1 MFDGGG
7 SGAGMN
13 ADRYNSGLH
22 AIESLLPTGTDPD
35 QKVDAQRMAKEMTS
49 AATAP
54 AQSQSLYRKYRP
66 TSFEPS
72 QYIGQEHVARTLRNA
87 IVLDRVAHAY
97 LFCGPRGTGKTS
109 TARLLAKAVNCEAED
124 PEQRPCNQCASCA
137 AVNSGSVVDIIEI
150 DAASNRGV
158 DDIRDLREK
167 VRYAPTQLRVKFYII
182 DEAHQL
188 TRDAFNAF
196 LKTLEEPPD
205 HVKFVL
211 ATTEAEKLPDT
222 VASRCQRFDFRRFPV
237 ESTVQHLKNVAISE
251 HIDAEEEALL
261 LIARHSTGSLRD
273 ALGLLDQL
281 ALYGDQNAEKRVLNA
296 ETVRQVLGLSH
307 NERLTGMVEA
317 IAGED
322 AGEGLRL
329 ITEATDAG
337 EDIHQLNRQMIGYLR
352 LLLHL
357 RAGGKPPE
365 ADDIAV
371 ELANRFSL
379 DQLTALV
386 RTFSEV
392 DAASNKSSYPQLPL
406 ELAVVRAIVGEQ
418 RGANVVEMVQ
428 PPAAAPTRPSAP
440 PPPPAQAPAPP
451 EPRSIRESRP
461 SVETKPA
468 QSKPAP
474 EPTPTPPPRP
484 AAPAPPAGQGN
495 EMLDHLQANWA
506 HIRRDVKAENSRIAA
521 LLSSADP
528 ANVTDDKIILAA
540 PYEFHRTKL
549 NEDSVR
555 QVIERVLEQ
564 YLHRAMNVVCMAPED
579 VPQTFAATAAPA
591 PAATTEAPASAPE
604 PDPVP
609 EPTPEPEPEP
619 EAAAPQEVASE
630 PEPSPQE
637 IVEDPVEP
645 EPAGPAAAEPEAA
658 ESSPPAEPE
667 PVEEPESDEQAD
679 PDAAR
684 LQAARN
690 IFEAKETKE

>member
-1 MFDGGG
+1 M
-7 SGAGMN
+7 
-13 ADRYNSGLH
+13 
-22 AIESLLPTGTDPD
+22 
-35 QKVDAQRMAKEMTS
+35 AQETS
-49 AATAP
+49 PEPAVQ

-66 TSFEPS
+66 NSFEPS

-124 PEQRPCNQCASCA
+124 PEQRPCNQCASCLA
-137 AVNSGSVVDIIEI
+137 INSGSVVDIIEI

-237 ESTVQHLKNVAISE
+237 ESTVQHLRNVADAEQIN
-251 HIDAEEEALL
+251 AEEEALL
-261 LIARHSTGSLRD
+261 LIARHATGSLRD

-281 ALYGDQNAEKRVLNA
+281 VLHGDQDAANRTLDAA
-296 ETVRQVLGLSH
+296 TVRQVLGLSH
-307 NERLTGMVEA
+307 NERLVGIVNA
-317 IAGED
+317 IADQD

-337 EDIHQLNRQMIGYLR
+337 EDIHQLNRQVTGYLR
-352 LLLHL
+352 LLLHI

-365 ADDIAV
+365 ADQTAV
-371 ELANRFSL
+371 DLANRFSL
-379 DQLTALV
+379 ERLTALV
-386 RTFSEV
+386 RTFSEI

-406 ELAVVRAIVGEQ
+406 ELAVVRAIVGEAAP
-418 RGANVVEMVQ
+418 ANVVEMYQ
-428 PPAAAPTRPSAP
+428 TAPPAPAPQAPPAPSPKQQPSAP
-440 PPPPAQAPAPP
+440 PQSQRAPTNIQEERAARSAPKQQEPA
-451 EPRSIRESRP
+451 
-461 SVETKPA
+461 PA
-468 QSKPAP
+468 QSAR
-474 EPTPTPPPRP
+474 PTPSS
-484 AAPAPPAGQGN
+484 GSGN
-495 EMLDHLQANWA
+495 AMLEHLVANWS

-528 ANVTDDKIILAA
+528 ANVTAEQIILAA
-540 PYEFHRTKL
+540 PYEFHRNKL

-555 QVIERVLEQ
+555 QVIERVLET
-564 YLHRAMNVVCMAPED
+564 YTHRKLNVICMAPDD
-579 VPQTFAATAAPA
+579 VPHDTPAAEPSASAAPEPTVESEPAAPA
-591 PAATTEAPASAPE
+591 EPA
-604 PDPVP
+604 
-609 EPTPEPEPEP
+609 PEPEPQAEKASP
-619 EAAAPQEVASE
+619 EETGQAEEAASEAPDETSSE
-630 PEPSPQE
+630 
-637 IVEDPVEP
+637 
-645 EPAGPAAAEPEAA
+645 EA
-658 ESSPPAEPE
+658 
-667 PVEEPESDEQAD
+667 PVEEDVDDQ
-679 PDAAR
+679 R
-684 LQAARN
+684 VQAAKR
-690 IFEAKETKE
+690 IFEAEESESDPT

>member
-1 MFDGGG
+1 M
-7 SGAGMN
+7 AQETTP
-13 ADRYNSGLH
+13 
-22 AIESLLPTGTDPD
+22 ESAV
-35 QKVDAQRMAKEMTS
+35 Q
-49 AATAP
+49 

-66 TSFEPS
+66 TSFEPT

-124 PEQRPCNQCASCA
+124 PEQRPCNQCPSCLA
-137 AVNSGSVVDIIEI
+137 INSGSVVDIIEI

-237 ESTVQHLKNVAISE
+237 ESTVQHLKNVAEAE

-261 LIARHSTGSLRD
+261 LIARHATGSLRD

-281 ALYGDQNAEKRVLNA
+281 ALYGDQDSSSRMLNA

-307 NERLTGMVEA
+307 NERLVGMVNA
-317 IAGED
+317 IADQD

-329 ITEATDAG
+329 ITEATDEG

-352 LLLHL
+352 LLLHI

-365 ADDIAV
+365 ADQTATD
-371 ELANRFSL
+371 LANRFSL
-379 DQLTALV
+379 DHLTALV
-386 RTFSEV
+386 RTFSEI

-418 RGANVVEMVQ
+418 VPANVVEMHQ
-428 PPAAAPTRPSAP
+428 PSAP
-440 PPPPAQAPAPP
+440 AAPPPKAPSTQEPPQQAYT
-451 EPRSIRESRP
+451 P
-461 SVETKPA
+461 SD
-468 QSKPAP
+468 SKPAP
-474 EPTPTPPPRP
+474 ANIQEERAARTKSEEQP
-484 AAPAPPAGQGN
+484 APAQRSRPAPPSGSGN
-495 EMLDHLQANWA
+495 AMLEHLVANWA

-528 ANVTDDKIILAA
+528 ANVTAEQVILAA
-540 PYEFHRTKL
+540 PYEFHRNKL

-555 QVIERVLEQ
+555 QVIERVLET
-564 YLHRAMNVVCMAPED
+564 YTHRKLAMVCMAPED
-579 VPQTFAATAAPA
+579 VPQDTPQS
-591 PAATTEAPASAPE
+591 EAPADGPADPPPAPSEETDTPAE
-604 PDPVP
+604 PSSDA
-609 EPTPEPEPEP
+609 TAPEPEPTQ
-619 EAAAPQEVASE
+619 EASSETVETEQVSE
-630 PEPSPQE
+630 PA
-637 IVEDPVEP
+637 DD
-645 EPAGPAAAEPEAA
+645 
-658 ESSPPAEPE
+658 ESSTEADSSSADELD
-667 PVEEPESDEQAD
+667 EE
-679 PDAAR
+679 R
-684 LQAARN
+684 VQAAKR
-690 IFEAKETKE
+690 IFEAEESEPN

>member
-1 MFDGGG
+1 MPSPTNPSQKDDAEFM
-7 SGAGMN
+7 AQETTP
-13 ADRYNSGLH
+13 
-22 AIESLLPTGTDPD
+22 ES
-35 QKVDAQRMAKEMTS
+35 V
-49 AATAP
+49 AP

-124 PEQRPCNQCASCA
+124 PEQRPCNQCPSCLA
-137 AVNSGSVVDIIEI
+137 INSGSVVDIIEI

-211 ATTEAEKLPDT
+211 ATTEVDKLPDT

-237 ESTVQHLKNVAISE
+237 ESTIQHLQNVA
-251 HIDAEEEALL
+251 DAENIEAEDEALL
-261 LIARHSTGSLRD
+261 LIARHATGSLRD

-281 ALYGDQNAEKRVLNA
+281 ALYGEQDSDKRVLSA
-296 ETVRQVLGLSH
+296 ETVRKVLGLSH
-307 NERLTGMVEA
+307 NERLVGLVNA
-317 IAGED
+317 IADRD

-337 EDIHQLNRQMIGYLR
+337 EDIHQLNRQTIGYLR
-352 LLLHL
+352 LLLHV

-365 ADDIAV
+365 ADDTAT

-379 DQLTALV
+379 EQLTALV

-406 ELAVVRAIVGEQ
+406 EIAVVRAIVGEPVS
-418 RGANVVEMVQ
+418 ASAAEVQ
-428 PPAAAPTRPSAP
+428 QSTPAAASP
-440 PPPPAQAPAPP
+440 PPSVSAPAPP
-451 EPRSIRESRP
+451 SYRPETSASRDTQPSPPASTPAPVPEPSPKAQLQPER
-461 SVETKPA
+461 ETK
-468 QSKPAP
+468 
-474 EPTPTPPPRP
+474 T
-484 AAPAPPAGQGN
+484 APPSAKRSAPSSGAGTA
-495 EMLDHLQANWA
+495 MLEHLVANWS

-528 ANVTDDKIILAA
+528 ASVTDDKIILAA
-540 PYEFHRTKL
+540 PYEFHRNKL
-549 NEDSVR
+549 NEDNVR

-564 YLHRAMNVVCMAPED
+564 YTHSKLTVMCMAPED
-579 VPQTFAATAAPA
+579 VPQPS
-591 PAATTEAPASAPE
+591 PS
-604 PDPVP
+604 
-609 EPTPEPEPEP
+609 
-619 EAAAPQEVASE
+619 
-630 PEPSPQE
+630 EPSP
-637 IVEDPVEP
+637 
-645 EPAGPAAAEPEAA
+645 
-658 ESSPPAEPE
+658 SPPPPGPSPSGQTEPGDDRENNPAPDSTQDADAQE
-667 PVEEPESDEQAD
+667 PTQANEEAGQVEAPTQPEHEDAVDVEVNDEQTAID
-679 PDAAR
+679 EQR
-684 LQAARN
+684 VQAAKR
-690 IFEAKETKE
+690 IFEAREAED

>member
-1 MFDGGG
+1 MPSPVHPSQKDDVELM
-7 SGAGMN
+7 AQETTP
-13 ADRYNSGLH
+13 
-22 AIESLLPTGTDPD
+22 ES
-35 QKVDAQRMAKEMTS
+35 V
-49 AATAP
+49 AP

-66 TSFEPS
+66 NSFDPA

-124 PEQRPCNQCASCA
+124 PQQRPCNQCPSCLA
-137 AVNSGSVVDIIEI
+137 INSGSVVDIIEI

-167 VRYAPTQLRVKFYII
+167 VRYAPTQLRIKFYII

-211 ATTEAEKLPDT
+211 ATTEADKLPDT

-237 ESTVQHLKNVAISE
+237 ESTVQHLRNVADAE
-251 HIDAEEEALL
+251 QIDAEEEALL

-281 ALYGDQNAEKRVLNA
+281 ALYGDQDSQNRVLVA

-307 NERLTGMVEA
+307 NERLVGMVNA
-317 IAGED
+317 IANQD

-329 ITEATDAG
+329 VTEATDAG

-352 LLLHL
+352 LLLHI

-365 ADDIAV
+365 ADSTAS
-371 ELANRFSL
+371 ELADRFSL
-379 DQLTALV
+379 DQLTTLV
-386 RTFSEV
+386 RNFSEI

-406 ELAVVRAIVGEQ
+406 ELAIVRAIVGES
-418 RGANVVEMVQ
+418 A
-428 PPAAAPTRPSAP
+428 PAAAQATPQPTQTTPAP
-440 PPPPAQAPAPP
+440 PPQAPA
-451 EPRSIRESRP
+451 S
-461 SVETKPA
+461 A
-468 QSKPAP
+468 SKPKAV
-474 EPTPTPPPRP
+474 EETRPPRP
-484 AAPAPPAGQGN
+484 STPEPAPSPPPSSPAPAAQSPRPSPPDGGGN
-495 EMLDHLQANWA
+495 AMLEHLLANWA

-528 ANVTDDKIILAA
+528 AGATDDKIILSA
-540 PYEFHRTKL
+540 PYEFHRNKL
-549 NEDSVR
+549 NDDNVR

-564 YLHRAMNVVCMAPED
+564 YTHDKRAVVCMAPED
-579 VPQTFAATAAPA
+579 VPQ
-591 PAATTEAPASAPE
+591 SG
-604 PDPVP
+604 
-609 EPTPEPEPEP
+609 
-619 EAAAPQEVASE
+619 
-630 PEPSPQE
+630 PS
-637 IVEDPVEP
+637 
-645 EPAGPAAAEPEAA
+645 
-658 ESSPPAEPE
+658 ESSPTQDATGPEQSDHSEQPPEANAGNAPSASTGRERSTQPKPEQDDTVVESAEP
-667 PVEEPESDEQAD
+667 PGDDEQ
-679 PDAAR
+679 R
-684 LQAARN
+684 VQAAKR
-690 IFEAKETKE
+690 IFEARESNES

>member
-1 MFDGGG
+1 MRVVLSCREQG
-7 SGAGMN
+7 
-13 ADRYNSGLH
+13 RYNRQARHPIIPSSDHPSQKDVAELMAQETSPE
-22 AIESLLPTGTDPD
+22 AI
-35 QKVDAQRMAKEMTS
+35 V
-49 AATAP
+49 P

-66 TSFEPS
+66 NSFDPS

-87 IVLDRVAHAY
+87 IVMDRVAHAY

-124 PEQRPCNQCASCA
+124 PEQRPCNECPSCLA
-137 AVNSGSVVDIIEI
+137 INSGSVVDIIEI

-237 ESTVQHLKNVAISE
+237 ESTVQHLRNVADAE
-251 HIDAEEEALL
+251 KIDAEDEALL
-261 LIARHSTGSLRD
+261 LIARHATGSLRD

-281 ALYGDQNAEKRVLNA
+281 ALYGEQEAEKRVLDA

-307 NERLTGMVEA
+307 NERLVGIVNA
-317 IAGED
+317 IADSE

-329 ITEATDAG
+329 VTEATDAG

-352 LLLHL
+352 MLLHV

-365 ADDIAV
+365 ADSTAI
-371 ELANRFSL
+371 ELSSKFSL
-379 DQLTALV
+379 ERLTALV
-386 RTFSEV
+386 RIFSDI

-406 ELAVVRAIVGEQ
+406 ELAVVRAIVGE
-418 RGANVVEMVQ
+418 ANPTVV
-428 PPAAAPTRPSAP
+428 AAEAPQYVP
-440 PPPPAQAPAPP
+440 APAPP
-451 EPRSIRESRP
+451 SQPTSPPPSQPAPREVRESAPPQPASRP
-461 SVETKPA
+461 AAQAKRQQAPA
-468 QSKPAP
+468 QSQPEPQPQPSAPASKPAP
-474 EPTPTPPPRP
+474 SS
-484 AAPAPPAGQGN
+484 AAGN
-495 EMLDHLQANWA
+495 AMLEHLIANWS

-528 ANVTDDKIILAA
+528 ASVTEDKIILAA
-540 PYEFHRTKL
+540 PYEFHRNKL
-549 NEDSVR
+549 NEDNVR

-564 YLHRAMNVVCMAPED
+564 YTHSKHMVVCMAPDE
-579 VPQTFAATAAPA
+579 V
-591 PAATTEAPASAPE
+591 PASTPSE
-604 PDPVP
+604 PPP
-609 EPTPEPEPEP
+609 ATSTETSTHSRESSARTSSNGTAQSSS
-619 EAAAPQEVASE
+619 EAADSDDESDQVGSTSE
-630 PEPSPQE
+630 DTDTV
-637 IVEDPVEP
+637 IEDD
-645 EPAGPAAAEPEAA
+645 EAA
-658 ESSPPAEPE
+658 R
-667 PVEEPESDEQAD
+667 DEVQRIR
-679 PDAAR
+679 AAQR
-684 LQAARN
+684 
-690 IFEAKETKE
+690 IFEAKESSE

>member
-1 MFDGGG
+1 MPSRTNPSQKDD
-7 SGAGMN
+7 AELM
-13 ADRYNSGLH
+13 AQETTP
-22 AIESLLPTGTDPD
+22 ES
-35 QKVDAQRMAKEMTS
+35 V
-49 AATAP
+49 AP

-124 PEQRPCNQCASCA
+124 PEQRPCNQCPSCLA
-137 AVNSGSVVDIIEI
+137 INSGSVVDIIEI

-211 ATTEAEKLPDT
+211 ATTEADKLPDT

-237 ESTVQHLKNVAISE
+237 ESTVQHLRNVANAEDIE
-251 HIDAEEEALL
+251 TEEEALL
-261 LIARHSTGSLRD
+261 LIARHATGSLRD

-281 ALYGDQNAEKRVLNA
+281 ALYGEQDSAKRVLSA
-296 ETVRQVLGLSH
+296 ETVRQILGLSH
-307 NERLTGMVEA
+307 NERLVGLVNA
-317 IAGED
+317 IADAD

-337 EDIHQLNRQMIGYLR
+337 EDIHQLNRQTIGYLR
-352 LLLHL
+352 LLLHV

-365 ADDIAV
+365 ADSTAT
-371 ELANRFSL
+371 ELASRFSL

-406 ELAVVRAIVGEQ
+406 ELAVVRAIVGEPAP
-418 RGANVVEMVQ
+418 ANAFESQQPMSAAPSPPPSVFAPTPPSYRPETNAIRDTQ
-428 PPAAAPTRPSAP
+428 PGHPASPPAAAPETSPRRQSPPQRAAKAAPPPSAP
-440 PPPPAQAPAPP
+440 RSAPT
-451 EPRSIRESRP
+451 SG
-461 SVETKPA
+461 T
-468 QSKPAP
+468 
-474 EPTPTPPPRP
+474 
-484 AAPAPPAGQGN
+484 GN
-495 EMLDHLQANWA
+495 ATLEHVVANWS

-528 ANVTDDKIILAA
+528 ASVTDDKIILAA
-540 PYEFHRTKL
+540 PYEFHRNKL
-549 NEDSVR
+549 NEDNVR

-564 YLHRAMNVVCMAPED
+564 YTHSKLAVMCMAPED
-579 VPQTFAATAAPA
+579 VPQ
-591 PAATTEAPASAPE
+591 S
-604 PDPVP
+604 
-609 EPTPEPEPEP
+609 
-619 EAAAPQEVASE
+619 SSS
-630 PEPSPQE
+630 EPSPVPPASQ
-637 IVEDPVEP
+637 PSPSGKREP
-645 EPAGPAAAEPEAA
+645 GDERENSATPDSTPDVDAQEPAQISEEAGQGNASTQPAQEDAVD
-658 ESSPPAEPE
+658 
-667 PVEEPESDEQAD
+667 VEVDDEQAAID
-679 PDAAR
+679 EQR
-684 LQAARN
+684 VQAAKR
-690 IFEAKETKE
+690 IFEAREAED

>member
-1 MFDGGG
+1 M
-7 SGAGMN
+7 AQETTP
-13 ADRYNSGLH
+13 
-22 AIESLLPTGTDPD
+22 ES
-35 QKVDAQRMAKEMTS
+35 AM
-49 AATAP
+49 P

-66 TSFEPS
+66 NSFEPS

-124 PEQRPCNQCASCA
+124 PEQRPCNQCSSCLA
-137 AVNSGSVVDIIEI
+137 INSGSVVDIIEI

-205 HVKFVL
+205 HVMFVL
-211 ATTEAEKLPDT
+211 ATTEADKLPDT

-237 ESTVQHLKNVAISE
+237 ESTVQHLQNVA
-251 HIDAEEEALL
+251 DAEGIEVENEALL

-281 ALYGDQNAEKRVLNA
+281 ALYGDQNAGQRLLTA

-307 NERLTGMVEA
+307 NERLVGMVNA
-317 IAGED
+317 IAGAD

-352 LLLHL
+352 LLLHV

-365 ADDIAV
+365 ADDTAM

-379 DQLTALV
+379 EQLTSLV
-386 RTFSEV
+386 RTFSEI
-392 DAASNKSSYPQLPL
+392 DAASNKSSFPQLPL
-406 ELAVVRAIVGEQ
+406 EIALVRAIVGEAVP
-418 RGANVVEMVQ
+418 ANVVEMQQ
-428 PPAAAPTRPSAP
+428 PVATRPASP
-440 PPPPAQAPAPP
+440 PPPPAPPTYQPEKSAPRDIREGPAKRTANAPTKSQPAPAEV
-451 EPRSIRESRP
+451 EP
-461 SVETKPA
+461 
-468 QSKPAP
+468 PAP
-474 EPTPTPPPRP
+474 AKTQ
-484 AAPAPPAGQGN
+484 APPAPQSASGN
-495 EMLDHLQANWA
+495 AMLEHLVANWS

-528 ANVTDDKIILAA
+528 AGVTDEKIILAA
-540 PYEFHRTKL
+540 PYEFHRNKL
-549 NEDSVR
+549 NDDNVR
-555 QVIERVLEQ
+555 QVIERVLSQ
-564 YLHRAMNVVCMAPED
+564 YTHTSVAVICMAPED
-579 VPQTFAATAAPA
+579 VPHASASPDTSTAA
-591 PAATTEAPASAPE
+591 
-604 PDPVP
+604 
-609 EPTPEPEPEP
+609 
-619 EAAAPQEVASE
+619 QSE
-630 PEPSPQE
+630 PAEQ
-637 IVEDPVEP
+637 
-645 EPAGPAAAEPEAA
+645 PA
-658 ESSPPAEPE
+658 
-667 PVEEPESDEQAD
+667 
-679 PDAAR
+679 PDAATD
-684 LQAARN
+684 LPSNPSSGSQLNAQTSQSPDPEAEQETPATGSDAEDLDAASSSRPAPDDGQPDDAEDTAAN
-690 IFEAKETKE
+690 NPDNPIDEQRVEAAKRIFEAQETE

>member
-1 MFDGGG
+1 M
-7 SGAGMN
+7 
-13 ADRYNSGLH
+13 
-22 AIESLLPTGTDPD
+22 
-35 QKVDAQRMAKEMTS
+35 AQEMTS
-49 AATAP
+49 APTAP

-87 IVLDRVAHAY
+87 IMLDRVAHAY

-124 PEQRPCNQCASCA
+124 PEQRPCNQCASCK

-196 LKTLEEPPD
+196 LKTLEEPPE

-211 ATTEAEKLPDT
+211 ATTEADKLPDT

-237 ESTVQHLKNVAISE
+237 ESTVQHLRNVAVTE
-251 HIDAEEEALL
+251 HIEAEEEALL

-281 ALYGDQNAEKRVLNA
+281 ALYGDQHAEQRVLSA

-307 NERLTGMVEA
+307 NERLTGMVSS
-317 IAGED
+317 IADED

-352 LLLHL
+352 LLLHI

-365 ADDIAV
+365 ADDTAV

-379 DQLTALV
+379 DQLTSLV

-406 ELAVVRAIVGEQ
+406 ELAIVRAIVGEP

-428 PPAAAPTRPSAP
+428 PQAAPAP
-440 PPPPAQAPAPP
+440 ARTPPPAPQPPAPR
-451 EPRSIRESRP
+451 EIRESRP
-461 SVETKPA
+461 APQQDTRPSSN
-468 QSKPAP
+468 QSAPAP
-474 EPTPTPPPRP
+474 KSAP
-484 AAPAPPAGQGN
+484 PAPPARQAAQGN
-495 EMLDHLQANWA
+495 AMLDHLQANWA

-528 ANVTDDKIILAA
+528 ANVADDKVILAA
-540 PYEFHRTKL
+540 PYEFHRNKL

-564 YLHRAMNVVCMAPED
+564 YTHKTMMVICMAPDD
-579 VPQTFAATAAPA
+579 VPQTFAAPATA
-591 PAATTEAPASAPE
+591 PAAETTPAEAPE
-604 PDPVP
+604 PVPGDP
-609 EPTPEPEPEP
+609 EPPAESPPAPEPEP
-619 EAAAPQEVASE
+619 EAGSPSAPDPVAADPE
-630 PEPSPQE
+630 PEPE
-637 IVEDPVEP
+637 IEQALDTDSVNSSEPTPVEASSSDPESQAPDEPDVEDQ
-645 EPAGPAAAEPEAA
+645 
-658 ESSPPAEPE
+658 
-667 PVEEPESDEQAD
+667 SDHDAQRLR
-679 PDAAR
+679 AAR
-684 LQAARN
+684 S
-690 IFEAKETKE
+690 IFEAQESKE